1 MLVLALACI
10 PRPLKWHTPKHSTKR
25 HDVKKNP
32 STRRNTKTKKT
43 HVSDTHHKSARRPHT
58 TRTRTRTRTRTLH
71 GRMKKTQLDETER
84 KKFRPLCSKEHAK
97 TVWLARYYCKE
108 DEEKLEKISMLDS
121 YDDANF
127 LFHIRTK
134 ENKEGNHE
142 KKKAKKFILKF
153 HNGVDSME
161 PNARLLDCHEFA
173 MRWLSRFNICTSSV
187 VHTNS
192 GASRFD
198 WTDSHSSTNNDHNN
212 NNNNNNINDSIEK
225 KNQKTHA
232 VKVLRYVEGT
242 LLIDVVNSLVEK
254 PEEQKAFWRRVGEF
268 VGIISETFLRWN
280 PENPSIEEEAKTL
293 YCTLATRESLWD
305 VRNFED
311 VRMFL
316 DALKSKGEGLIKD
329 KNAIE
334 QVFKWY
340 EEHVNSIRNDTAK
353 LRLSVIHNDLNESNV
368 LVTASD
374 WEERVNNDSIDV
386 LNDFACIDF
395 GDICISWTVIEIATA
410 MAYCAL
416 ATPNAPL
423 ESCEKMLE
431 GVAMTFTLNE
441 HEIKV
446 LPVLLM
452 SRVATSLVMGLY
464 SHHFKADDTVSDNN
478 EEKDK
483 EEEFQDNTAYL
494 LKSQQTGW
502 NILKAFVQETP
513 EKLATA
519 YAGIFGYI

>member
-10 PRPLKWHTPKHSTKR
+10 PRPLKWHAKTLDKT
-25 HDVKKNP
+25 
-32 STRRNTKTKKT
+32 TRRQKKSIHKTKHKT
-43 HVSDTHHKSARRPHT
+43 KDRRFRRAHKSAKRPHT
-58 TRTRTRTRTRTLH
+58 TRTHTHTHTHTH
-71 GRMKKTQLDETER
+71 GRMKKTQLTRDEEKEVQTTV
-84 KKFRPLCSKEHAK
+84 SKEHAK

-108 DEEKLEKISMLDS
+108 DEEKEKIPCWT

-280 PENPSIEEEAKTL
+280 PEN
-293 YCTLATRESLWD
+293 
-305 VRNFED
+305 
-311 VRMFL
+311 L
-316 DALKSKGEGLIKD
+316 D
-329 KNAIE
+329 
-334 QVFKWY
+334 
-340 EEHVNSIRNDTAK
+340 
-353 LRLSVIHNDLNESNV
+353 
-368 LVTASD
+368 
-374 WEERVNNDSIDV
+374 
-386 LNDFACIDF
+386 
-395 GDICISWTVIEIATA
+395 
-410 MAYCAL
+410 
-416 ATPNAPL
+416 
-423 ESCEKMLE
+423 
-431 GVAMTFTLNE
+431 
-441 HEIKV
+441 
-446 LPVLLM
+446 
-452 SRVATSLVMGLY
+452 
-464 SHHFKADDTVSDNN
+464 
-478 EEKDK
+478 
-483 EEEFQDNTAYL
+483 
-494 LKSQQTGW
+494 
-502 NILKAFVQETP
+502 
-513 EKLATA
+513 
-519 YAGIFGYI
+519 

>member
-1 MLVLALACI
+1 
-10 PRPLKWHTPKHSTKR
+10 
-25 HDVKKNP
+25 
-32 STRRNTKTKKT
+32 
-43 HVSDTHHKSARRPHT
+43 
-58 TRTRTRTRTRTLH
+58 
-71 GRMKKTQLDETER
+71 MKKSQRDETER
-84 KKFRPLCSKEHAK
+84 KKFRPLCSKEHALR
-97 TVWLARYYCKE
+97 VWMTQYSYFFDRSNSNPNEA
-108 DEEKLEKISMLDS
+108 EEIEKITMLDS

-127 LFHIRTK
+127 LFHVFNDIFK
-134 ENKEGNHE
+134 SKDKNENESKNRPIT
-142 KKKAKKFILKF
+142 KFIVKF
-153 HNGVDSME
+153 HNGVDSVE

-173 MRWLSRFNICTSSV
+173 MDWLSEKNICTSAV
-187 VHTNS
+187 VLTKS
-192 GASRFD
+192 GATRFD
-198 WTDSHSSTNNDHNN
+198 WTDGDSTNNDSNN
-212 NNNNNNINDSIEK
+212 DHINNSAE
-225 KNQKTHA
+225 KNQMKHA

-395 GDICISWTVIEIATA
+395 GDICISWTVIEIATVI
-410 MAYCAL
+410 AYCAL

-519 YAGIFGYI
+519 YARIFGYI